1 MDVTGESQTEMDQI
15 VAERVRLR
23 ETAVAG
29 PVMSRTLP
37 TFLCGTKYHYHGST
51 HIMPRPV
58 SEKSSA
64 GFTSRRAQHSPGLRT
79 GQNWLDSGLCDVM
92 PDGLIISRVCTAQP
106 SLTVHLPTNVFLNL
120 KCLSLR

>member
-64 GFTSRRAQHSPGLRT
+64 GFTIKADSAFPGLRT
-79 GQNWLDSGLCDVM
+79 GLILDCVM
-92 PDGLIISRVCTAQP
+92 CCVMA
-106 SLTVHLPTNVFLNL
+106 
-120 KCLSLR
+120 